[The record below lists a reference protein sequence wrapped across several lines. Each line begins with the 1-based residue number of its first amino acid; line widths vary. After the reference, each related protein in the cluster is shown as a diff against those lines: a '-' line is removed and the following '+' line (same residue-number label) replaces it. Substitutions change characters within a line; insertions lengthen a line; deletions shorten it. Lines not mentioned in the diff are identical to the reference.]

1 MMYGRDLKR
10 LIDMIPPDAVVTIN
24 GNRNVDIES
33 VTVETAPF
41 GGMDATLH
49 LTKGFQ
55 LCKDE
60 FIDDLFEKLKSRI

>member
-10 LIDMIPPDAVVTIN
+10 LVDMIPLDALVTIN
-24 GNRNVDIES
+24 GNPNVDIES

-41 GGMDATLH
+41 GGLNADLQ

-55 LCKDE
+55 ICKDD
-60 FIDDLFEKLKSRI
+60 FIKDLFEKLKDRT

>member
-1 MMYGRDLKR
+1 MMYGRYLKR
-10 LIDMIPPDAVVTIN
+10 LIDMIPPDAIVTIN
-24 GNRNVDIES
+24 GNRDVDIES

-60 FIDDLFEKLKSRI
+60 FMDDLFEKLKSRT

>member
-10 LIDMIPPDAVVTIN
+10 LIDMIPPDAIVTIN
-24 GNRNVDIES
+24 GNRDVDIES

-60 FIDDLFEKLKSRI
+60 FMDDLFEKLKSRT

>member
-10 LIDMIPPDAVVTIN
+10 LIDMIPPDAIVTIN
-24 GNRNVDIES
+24 GNRDVDIES

-60 FIDDLFEKLKSRI
+60 FIDDLFEKLKSRT

>member
-10 LIDMIPPDAVVTIN
+10 LIDMIPPDAIVTIN

-60 FIDDLFEKLKSRI
+60 FIDDLFEKLKSRT

>member
-10 LIDMIPPDAVVTIN
+10 LIDMIPPDAVVSIN
-24 GNRNVDIES
+24 GNPHVDIES
-33 VTVETAPF
+33 VTVETGPF
-41 GGMDATLH
+41 GCLDATLH

-60 FIDDLFEKLKSRI
+60 FIDDLFEKLKSRT

>member
-1 MMYGRDLKR
+1 MYGRDLKR
-10 LIDMIPPDAVVTIN
+10 LIDMIPPDAIVTIN
-24 GNRNVDIES
+24 GNRDVDIES

-60 FIDDLFEKLKSRI
+60 FMDDLFEKLKSRT